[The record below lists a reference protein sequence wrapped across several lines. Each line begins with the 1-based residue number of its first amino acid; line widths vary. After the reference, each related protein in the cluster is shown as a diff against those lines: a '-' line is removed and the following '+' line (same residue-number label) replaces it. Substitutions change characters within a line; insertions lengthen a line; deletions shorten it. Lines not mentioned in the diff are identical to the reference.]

1 MPYHGGRRY
10 LGLDNVMDF
19 SVNANPVGPPN
30 FLGTCDFLEYPDH
43 EYKKLRRAISNHY
56 GVEDVVPVNG
66 ASEALAVLPLAIRP
80 NKIVT
85 IAPSYGDYEER
96 AGAMGLKHEY
106 VFMKDHGSSFRIDEL
121 PNLGGGVLVYLSNP
135 NNPTGSSINAS
146 TLRGLAEGLDGF
158 LVVDEAYM
166 ELSSAESMLGTDLE
180 NVVVVRSFTKALSM
194 PGLRAGFIYS
204 ANEEVIKRTRAL
216 LPSWNVNSCA
226 DSLITELLSNYG
238 AQYSNFLAVSRKYV
252 EAGLSV
258 LSRGLRRLGMHVYE
272 STANFILARGP
283 ISSQELADKL
293 LRQGVLIRP
302 AHTFAGLGPN
312 HFRVAVKDAWSNEV
326 LLDAIEKILE

>member
-1 MPYHGGRRY
+1 M
-10 LGLDNVMDF
+10 
-19 SVNANPVGPPN
+19 
-30 FLGTCDFLEYPDH
+30 
-43 EYKKLRRAISNHY
+43 
-56 GVEDVVPVNG
+56 
-66 ASEALAVLPLAIRP
+66 
-80 NKIVT
+80 
-85 IAPSYGDYEER
+85 
-96 AGAMGLKHEY
+96 
-106 VFMKDHGSSFRIDEL
+106 
-121 PNLGGGVLVYLSNP
+121 
-135 NNPTGSSINAS
+135 
-146 TLRGLAEGLDGF
+146 AEGLDGF

-216 LPSWNVNSCA
+216 LPPSWNVNSCA

-258 LSRGLRRLGMHVYE
+258 LSRGGLRRLGMHVYE
-272 STANFILARGP
+272 STANFILARGGP